1 MSFLW
6 FPHRLLLLFFS
17 SLVVDFHHLMHLFTQ
32 NRVGTFHV
40 DVATILHLT
49 SAEKLM
55 KMSLWIASIAYSAR
69 ISNVKREKKTRLMS
83 LWVRIWIEYALWIVV
98 NANDDE
104 EMKKT
109 WEMMYEQDVLHHLSG
124 LTFQL
129 HYVVTFVIIDSRK
142 TPTKIAWNAKGS
154 NGWNNP

>member
-1 MSFLW
+1 MISSSVVVVV
-6 FPHRLLLLFFS
+6 FS
-17 SLVVDFHHLMHLFTQ
+17 SLVVDFHHLMHLLTQ

-55 KMSLWIASIAYSAR
+55 KMSLWIASIAYSVR
-69 ISNVKREKKTRLMS
+69 ISNVKRERKRKNSFNEFMSPNLDWICAMNCSQCKRWWRDEKK
-83 LWVRIWIEYALWIVV
+83 
-98 NANDDE
+98 
-104 EMKKT
+104 